1 MTSLRQFQDIDRET
15 SPSERIT
22 RTLGVLLVGAVV
34 AMNVAS
40 LVLSLLAV

>member
-1 MTSLRQFQDIDRET
+1 MTSLSQFQNSDLDT
-15 SPSERIT
+15 SLPERIT
-22 RTLGVLLVGAVV
+22 GTLGVLLVGAIV